1 VGGQIHRKC
10 QEMWTERERERERAR
25 ESVRA
30 HRTVAL
36 VY

>member
-10 QEMWTERERERERAR
+10 QEMCTEGEREQERAR
-25 ESVRA
+25 ESVKA